1 MQVKKSEKNIRINE
15 YAKEEIEKSSEYII
29 GAIYNNEYVNLDKS
43 ITEDGEVELLGISS
57 KYGMKMYRRTLVY
70 ILDFAISRI
79 LKDKKLLVNYQLP
92 NEMYCEIRDL
102 KIDENILLKIE
113 DEMKNIIDS
122 KLPIE
127 EIIMTRKE
135 AKKMYTQTHTG
146 KGRLQ
151 IDLDDNEEIYM
162 YKCSNNYNY
171 FYEIISNTTNI
182 PKVFML
188 EKYSEG
194 FVIKFP
200 NRKNIN
206 EIIEEDPSVKLEW
219 GLEEYQDIYK
229 ILDMDRVYK
238 INKLIE
244 NEEIAEAILLAEA
257 LHEKKIANIAD
268 KIKNKGNVKIIL
280 VAGPSSSGKTT
291 FAKRLGIQL
300 KLNGIKT
307 VTLSVDN
314 YFVERKDTPLDEN
327 GKYNFEDINAIDL
340 ELFNNHLSKLINKE
354 RVELPEFDFVE
365 GKKQYKGKYLQ
376 LKDDEIL
383 VVEGIH
389 CLNDKLTN
397 AISKNNKYK
406 VYISALT
413 TLHMDRCNRIS
424 TTDTRLI
431 RRMVRDFQ
439 FRGYSAN
446 ETIHNWESVN
456 KGEIKY
462 IFPFQEQADSIF
474 NTSLVYELFALKV
487 LAMPLLEKI
496 SKDEPEY
503 KDAKR
508 LINMLKYFKE
518 IPSQLVPR
526 NSLLKE
532 FLGGGILED

>member
-1 MQVKKSEKNIRINE
+1 MQVKKSEMKISE
-15 YAKEEIEKSSEYII
+15 YLKEEIENSSEYII
-29 GAIYNNEYVNLDKS
+29 GAIYNNEYVNLDKV
-43 ITEDGEVELLGISS
+43 IVEDGEVELLGISS
-57 KYGMKMYRRTLVY
+57 KYGMKMYRQTLVF
-70 ILDFAISRI
+70 ILGYAIEKL
-79 LKDKKLLVNYQLP
+79 LKNEKLLVNYQLP
-92 NEMYCEIRDL
+92 NEMYCEIADFE
-102 KIDENILLKIE
+102 ITDEILIKIE
-113 DEMKNIIDS
+113 EEMKKLIDKNIH
-122 KLPIE
+122 IE
-127 EIIMTRKE
+127 EIVMTRKE
-135 AKKMYTQTHTG
+135 AKEMYEKTNTG

-151 IDLDDNEEIYM
+151 FDLTDNENIYM
-162 YKCSNNYNY
+162 YKCNNHYNY
-171 FYEIISNTTNI
+171 FYEIISSNTNI
-182 PKVFML
+182 PKVFKL
-188 EKYSEG
+188 KKYADG

-200 NRKNIN
+200 NRTNIN
-206 EIIEEDPSVKLEW
+206 EVIDEKPSVKLAW
-219 GLEEYQDIYK
+219 GLEEYHDIYE
-229 ILDMDRVYK
+229 ILNMDRVYK

-244 NEEIAEAILLAEA
+244 NKKIGEAILLAEA

-268 KIKNKGNVKIIL
+268 KIKKKGNARIIL

-340 ELFNNHLSKLINKE
+340 KLFNEHLSKLLNKE
-354 RVELPEFDFVE
+354 EVEIPDFDFIE
-365 GKKQYKGKYLQ
+365 GKKRYNGNFLQ

-389 CLNDKLTN
+389 CLNDVLTSS
-397 AISKNNKYK
+397 IDKEYKYK

-413 TLHMDRCNRIS
+413 TLHMDRYNRIS

-439 FRGYSAN
+439 FRGYSAKD
-446 ETIHNWESVN
+446 TIHNWESVN

-462 IFPFQEQADSIF
+462 IFPFQEEADSIF
-474 NTSLVYELFALKV
+474 NTSLVYEIFALKV
-487 LAMPLLEKI
+487 LVMPLLEQI

-503 KDAKR
+503 KEAKR
-508 LINMLKYFKE
+508 IINTLKYFKE
-518 IPSQLVPR
+518 IPTELVPR